1 MAHPPSPGS
10 VPSSAHPA
18 HHVPS
23 AFRYLWVWVALV
35 ALTFTTF
42 AVSKLPMSGQMHLG
56 AAVFIACIKVFLV
69 ALFFMHLLGSEGT
82 NKLVFAVSF
91 VFVATL
97 LFFVLA
103 DVKNRFSLS
112 NSHIRPLPQIDQ
124 RILETQEP
132 HAPEPPA
139 K

>member
-10 VPSSAHPA
+10 ASAPAHPK
-18 HHVPS
+18 HHPS
-23 AFRYLWVWVALV
+23 GFRYLWVWLVLV

-42 AVSKLPMSGQMHLG
+42 GVSKLPMSGGAHLG

-91 VFVATL
+91 VFVGTM

-103 DVKNRFSLS
+103 DVKERFTLS
-112 NSHIRPLPQIDQ
+112 NSRIRPLPQIDQ

-132 HAPEPPA
+132 HAPEPPV